1 MTQRDYQRQY
11 YQRRKGR
18 GCIDCRCEKLET
30 QTRCKE
36 CAKIHRQNSNLTYRI
51 KVLS

>member
-18 GCIDCRCEKLET
+18 GCIDCGSAKIATE
-30 QTRCKE
+30 TRCME
-36 CAKIHRQNSNLTYRI
+36 CVKIHRKTNNQRYRR
-51 KVLS
+51 KVA

>member
-11 YQRRKGR
+11 YEQRKGR

-30 QTRCKE
+30 QTRCKD
-36 CAKIHRQNSNLTYRI
+36 CVKIHRKTNNQRYRR
-51 KVLS
+51 KVA